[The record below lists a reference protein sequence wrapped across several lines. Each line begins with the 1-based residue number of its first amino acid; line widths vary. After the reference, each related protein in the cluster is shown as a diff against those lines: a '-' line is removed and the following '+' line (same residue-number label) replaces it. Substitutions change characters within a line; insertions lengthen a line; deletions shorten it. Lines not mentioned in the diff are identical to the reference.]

1 MAVDKQVIDGL
12 LDEFG
17 VARGSVTIS
26 TDIIDVI
33 LQKYIDKW
41 QKNLAKKKHIASGNL
56 YQSFALDQ
64 KGEYGF
70 KVETS
75 KGKTSITLSLPDYYE
90 FTDTGRDKSK
100 KKDEKD
106 DYVVYNKLQG
116 LQGWISRKALK
127 LKTKVIGSYTLKD
140 GTIKQYTYKITK
152 EQANKNAAFV
162 IARKIHTK
170 GFKGTNWFT
179 SEKDKFIN
187 EIVKAIEKE
196 TGVVTELV
204 IDKIA
209 QDINKK

>member
-33 LQKYIDKW
+33 LKKYIDKW

-90 FTDTGRDKSK
+90 FTDTGRGKSSK
-100 KKDEKD
+100 NEGN
-106 DYVVYNKLQG
+106 VVYNKLQG
-116 LQGWISRKALK
+116 LKGWISQKGLK
-127 LKTKVIGSYTLKD
+127 LNTSVTQKRKLKD

-152 EQANKNAAFV
+152 AQANKNAAFA

-196 TGVVTELV
+196 TGVVAELV